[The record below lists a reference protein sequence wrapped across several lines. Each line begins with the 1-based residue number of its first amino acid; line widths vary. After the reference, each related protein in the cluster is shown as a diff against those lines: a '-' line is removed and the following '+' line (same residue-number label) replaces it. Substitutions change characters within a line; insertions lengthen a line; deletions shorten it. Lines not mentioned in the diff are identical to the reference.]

1 MYRQGIKKLE
11 PRCADSRIQR
21 NVKVKSGCLFL
32 AYILFFTEKIQNPVP
47 VLHQQK
53 TKIAMTKKL
62 KLAAVVL
69 GIAGVTAASV
79 LLANNDKITNSIFSD
94 SKPAPSLVQTVFEG
108 PKPAQP
114 VDFKTA
120 ADAAVPSVVHIRTII
135 KSRDISGGEDQ
146 QWNPFEDFFG
156 GRGGRGGQMFQQP
169 EQRASGSGV
178 VVSSDGYIVTNNHV
192 VDGATEVAVTMNNR
206 RNYTAKVI
214 GTDPNTDLA
223 LIKVDGKNLP
233 VMTMGNSDEASLG
246 QWVLAIGYPL
256 NLDVTVTQGI
266 ISAKSRS
273 IGINRQGTAPVEA
286 FIQTDAAVNPGS
298 SGGALV
304 NTNGE
309 LVGINS
315 AIASPTGSY
324 AGYAYAIPSNLVK
337 KVIGDIMKYG
347 KVQRGYLGIS
357 MAPEGL
363 DDARKKELGINDDAN
378 GVWVMATDPQ
388 GAAAAAGIKK
398 GDAIIKI
405 DNATVNTG
413 SQLSE
418 QVARHKPGDKIDV
431 TLLRGGQQMTVS
443 VELKGKMGNIAGN
456 GSASVESLGAEF
468 STLSREDA
476 ARTGIPGGVQVNKI
490 GDGVLGNQ
498 TNMRP
503 GFIITKIGNIRVK
516 SVEELQD
523 ALSKQGRNF
532 QIEGMYPDSDEVY
545 YYGINGFNR

>member
-1 MYRQGIKKLE
+1 
-11 PRCADSRIQR
+11 
-21 NVKVKSGCLFL
+21 
-32 AYILFFTEKIQNPVP
+32 
-47 VLHQQK
+47 
-53 TKIAMTKKL
+53 MTKKI

-69 GIAGVTAASV
+69 AIAGVTAGSV
-79 LLANNDKITNSIFSD
+79 LLANNDKLTNSILGE
-94 SKPAPSLVQTVFEG
+94 SKSAPLVQTIFEG
-108 PKPAQP
+108 SKPAQP
-114 VDFKTA
+114 VDFQTA
-120 ADAAVPSVVHIRTII
+120 ADAAVPSVVHIKTII
-135 KSRDISGGEDQ
+135 KSREVSGGDEQQ
-146 QWNPFEDFFG
+146 QWNPFGDMFG
-156 GRGGRGGQMFQQP
+156 GRGGQGFQQP

-178 VVSSDGYIVTNNHV
+178 IVSSDGFIVTNNHV
-192 VDGATEVAVTMNNR
+192 VDGASQVSVTLNNKK
-206 RNYTAKVI
+206 NYTAKVI

-223 LIKVDGKNLP
+223 LIKIEGKNLP
-233 VMTMGNSDEASLG
+233 VMTIGNSDAASLG

-273 IGINRQGTAPVEA
+273 IGINKQGSAPVEA

-304 NTNGE
+304 NTSGE

-363 DDARKKELGINDDAN
+363 DDAKKKEFGINDDVN

-388 GAAAAAGIKK
+388 GAAASGGIQK
-398 GDAIIKI
+398 GDAITKI
-405 DNATVNTG
+405 NDAAVSTG
-413 SQLSE
+413 SQLGE
-418 QVARHKPGDKIDV
+418 QIARHKPGDKISITYV
-431 TLLRGGQQMTVS
+431 RNGQQMTTNVT
-443 VELKGKMGNIAGN
+443 LQAKMGAIAST

-468 STLSREDA
+468 SDLSKEDA
-476 ARTGIPGGVQVNKI
+476 AKADVSGGVVVNNIK
-490 GDGVLGNQ
+490 DGVLGSQ

-503 GFIITKIGNIRVK
+503 GFIITKIGNIPVK
-516 SVEELQD
+516 TVEELQQ
-523 ALSKQGRNF
+523 ALNKQGRNF
-532 QIEGMYPDSDEVY
+532 QIEGMYPGSDEVY
-545 YYGINGFNR
+545 YYGINDFKK

>member
-1 MYRQGIKKLE
+1 MANTSFFYRKNSESGTSFTSTKK
-11 PRCADSRIQR
+11 
-21 NVKVKSGCLFL
+21 
-32 AYILFFTEKIQNPVP
+32 
-47 VLHQQK
+47 H
-53 TKIAMTKKL
+53 IAMTKKL

-94 SKPAPSLVQTVFEG
+94 NKPAPSLVQTVFEG
-108 PKPAQP
+108 AKPAQP

-120 ADAAVPSVVHIRTII
+120 ADAAVPSVVHIKTII
-135 KSRDISGGEDQ
+135 KSRDISGGDDQ

-178 VVSSDGYIVTNNHV
+178 IVSSDGYIVTNNHV
-192 VDGATEVAVTMNNR
+192 VDGATEVSVTMNNR
-206 RNYTAKVI
+206 RNYIAKVI

-223 LIKVDGKNLP
+223 LIKVEGKNLP
-233 VMTMGNSDEASLG
+233 VMTIGNSDEASLG

-363 DDARKKELGINDDAN
+363 DDARKKELGINDDVN

-388 GAAAAAGIKK
+388 GAAAGAGIKK
-398 GDAIIKI
+398 GDAIIRI
-405 DNATVNTG
+405 NEAAVSTG

-418 QVARHKPGDKIDV
+418 QVARHKPGDKINV
-431 TLLRGGQQMTVS
+431 TLVRGGQQMTVS
-443 VELKGKMGNIAGN
+443 VELKGKMGNIAAGN

-468 STLSREDA
+468 STLSKEDA

-490 GDGVLGNQ
+490 GDGVLSNQ

-503 GFIITKIGNIRVK
+503 GFIITKVGNIRVK

>member
-1 MYRQGIKKLE
+1 
-11 PRCADSRIQR
+11 
-21 NVKVKSGCLFL
+21 
-32 AYILFFTEKIQNPVP
+32 
-47 VLHQQK
+47 
-53 TKIAMTKKL
+53 MTKKI

-69 GIAGVTAASV
+69 GIAGITAGSV
-79 LLANNDKITNSIFSD
+79 LLANNHKITNSIFSD
-94 SKPAPSLVQTVFEG
+94 NKPAPSLVQTVFESS
-108 PKPAQP
+108 KPAQP

-120 ADAAVPSVVHIRTII
+120 ADAAVPSVVHIKTII
-135 KSRDISGGEDQ
+135 KARDISGGDDQ
-146 QWNPFEDFFG
+146 QENPFGDFFG
-156 GRGGRGGQMFQQP
+156 GGRGGQMFRQP

-192 VDGATEVAVTMNNR
+192 VDGASEVSVTMNNR
-206 RNYTAKVI
+206 KNYMAKVI

-223 LIKVDGKNLP
+223 LIKVEGKNLP
-233 VMTMGNSDEASLG
+233 VMTIGNSDEASLG

-266 ISAKSRS
+266 ISAKARS

-337 KVIGDIMKYG
+337 KVVGDIMKYG

-363 DDARKKELGINDDAN
+363 DDAKKKELGINDDVN

-388 GAAAAAGIKK
+388 GAAASAGIKK
-398 GDAIIKI
+398 GDAIVRIN
-405 DNATVNTG
+405 DAPVSTG

-418 QVARHKPGDKIDV
+418 QVARHKPGDKINV
-431 TLLRGGQQMTVS
+431 TLVRGGQQMTVS
-443 VELKGKMGNIAGN
+443 LELKGKMGNIASN

-468 STLSREDA
+468 STLSRDDA
-476 ARTGIPGGVQVNKI
+476 AKTGIPGGVQVNKI
-490 GDGVLGNQ
+490 GEGGVLGNQ

-503 GFIITKIGNIRVK
+503 GFIITQIGTIRVK

-532 QIEGMYPDSDEVY
+532 QIQGMYPDSDEVY
-545 YYGINGFNR
+545 YYGINGFSK

>member
-1 MYRQGIKKLE
+1 
-11 PRCADSRIQR
+11 
-21 NVKVKSGCLFL
+21 
-32 AYILFFTEKIQNPVP
+32 
-47 VLHQQK
+47 
-53 TKIAMTKKL
+53 MTKKI

-79 LLANNDKITNSIFSD
+79 LLANNDKITNSILSD
-94 SKPAPSLVQTVFEG
+94 NKPAPALVKTVYENAG
-108 PKPAQP
+108 PAQP

-120 ADAAVPSVVHIRTII
+120 ADAAVPSVVHIKTII
-135 KSRDISGGEDQ
+135 KSRDISGGDDQ
-146 QWNPFEDFFG
+146 QWNPFGDLFG
-156 GRGGRGGQMFQQP
+156 GGRGGQMFQQP

-178 VVSSDGYIVTNNHV
+178 IVSADGFIVTNNHV
-192 VDGATEVAVTMNNR
+192 VDGATEVSVTMNNR
-206 RNYTAKVI
+206 KNYTAKVI

-223 LIKVDGKNLP
+223 LIKVEAKNLP
-233 VMTMGNSDEASLG
+233 VMTIGNSDEASLG

-273 IGINRQGTAPVEA
+273 IGINRQGAAPVEA

-363 DDARKKELGINDDAN
+363 DDAKKKELGINDDVN
-378 GVWVMATDPQ
+378 GVWVMGTDPQ
-388 GAAAAAGIKK
+388 GAAASAGIKK

-405 DNATVNTG
+405 NDASVSTG
-413 SQLSE
+413 SQLAE
-418 QVARHKPGDKIDV
+418 QVARHKPGDKINV
-431 TLLRGGQQMTVS
+431 TLVRGGQQMTVS
-443 VELKGKMGNIAGN
+443 VELAGKMGNIASAN
-456 GSASVESLGAEF
+456 GSASVESLGADF
-468 STLSREDA
+468 STLNKEDA

-490 GDGVLGNQ
+490 RDGVLSTQ

-545 YYGINGFNR
+545 YYGINGFNK